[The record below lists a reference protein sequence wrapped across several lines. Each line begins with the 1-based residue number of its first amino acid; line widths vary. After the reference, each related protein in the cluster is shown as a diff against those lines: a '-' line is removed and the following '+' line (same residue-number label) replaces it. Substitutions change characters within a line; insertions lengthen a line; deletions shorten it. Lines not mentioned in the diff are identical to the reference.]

1 MAGARALW
9 RATGMTEDDFGKP
22 IVAIANS
29 YTQFVPGHVH
39 LKDMGDIVA
48 ETVRAAGG
56 VTKEFHTIAVDD
68 GIAMGH
74 GGMLYSLP
82 SREIIADSVEYMVN
96 AHCADALVC
105 ISNCD
110 KITPGMLNAAL
121 RLNVPTVFVSGG
133 PMEAGKAVVVNG
145 VAHAPTD
152 LITAISASAS
162 HEVTDEGLDEVE
174 RSACPTCGSC
184 SGMFTANSMN
194 CLTEALG
201 LSLPGN
207 GSTLATHSARRA
219 LFEDAG
225 RVVMDLARRYYEG
238 DDESVLP
245 RNVASKAAFENAMAL
260 DVAMGGSTNTVLH
273 ILAAAH
279 EAGHD
284 FGLDDIDAISRKV
297 PCISK
302 VAPNSD
308 FHMEDVH
315 RAGGIPA
322 LLGELHRGGKLN
334 TNVHSVHS
342 PDLESWLAE
351 WDVRAESPSE
361 KAVDLFHA
369 APGGVRTT
377 EAFSTD
383 NRWKRLDT
391 NAEVGCIR
399 DIEHAYTADGGLI
412 ILRGNLAPDGAV
424 IKSAGIDE
432 ALFTFSGPARVVES
446 QEEAVDLIIG
456 EHVRP
461 GDVIVVRYEGP
472 AGGPGMQEMLYPT
485 SFLKG
490 LGLGEKCALIT
501 DGRFSGGTS
510 GLSIGHVSPEA
521 AVGGLIGLVEEGDII
536 EIDVH
541 ARKLHLAVDDDVLA
555 ERRAKMEASEK
566 PWQPKDRQ
574 RPVSQ
579 ALKAYAAMAQSAD
592 KGAARDISRLR

>member
-1 MAGARALW
+1 
-9 RATGMTEDDFGKP
+9 
-22 IVAIANS
+22 
-29 YTQFVPGHVH
+29 
-39 LKDMGDIVA
+39 
-48 ETVRAAGG
+48 
-56 VTKEFHTIAVDD
+56 
-68 GIAMGH
+68 
-74 GGMLYSLP
+74 
-82 SREIIADSVEYMVN
+82 
-96 AHCADALVC
+96 
-105 ISNCD
+105 
-110 KITPGMLNAAL
+110 
-121 RLNVPTVFVSGG
+121 
-133 PMEAGKAVVVNG
+133 
-145 VAHAPTD
+145 
-152 LITAISASAS
+152 
-162 HEVTDEGLDEVE
+162 
-174 RSACPTCGSC
+174 
-184 SGMFTANSMN
+184 MFTANSMN

>member
-1 MAGARALW
+1 
-9 RATGMTEDDFGKP
+9 
-22 IVAIANS
+22 
-29 YTQFVPGHVH
+29 
-39 LKDMGDIVA
+39 
-48 ETVRAAGG
+48 
-56 VTKEFHTIAVDD
+56 
-68 GIAMGH
+68 
-74 GGMLYSLP
+74 
-82 SREIIADSVEYMVN
+82 
-96 AHCADALVC
+96 
-105 ISNCD
+105 
-110 KITPGMLNAAL
+110 
-121 RLNVPTVFVSGG
+121 
-133 PMEAGKAVVVNG
+133 
-145 VAHAPTD
+145 
-152 LITAISASAS
+152 
-162 HEVTDEGLDEVE
+162 
-174 RSACPTCGSC
+174 
-184 SGMFTANSMN
+184 
-194 CLTEALG
+194 
-201 LSLPGN
+201 
-207 GSTLATHSARRA
+207 
-219 LFEDAG
+219 
-225 RVVMDLARRYYEG
+225 
-238 DDESVLP
+238 
-245 RNVASKAAFENAMAL
+245 
-260 DVAMGGSTNTVLH
+260 
-273 ILAAAH
+273 
-279 EAGHD
+279 
-284 FGLDDIDAISRKV
+284 
-297 PCISK
+297 
-302 VAPNSD
+302 
-308 FHMEDVH
+308 MEDVH